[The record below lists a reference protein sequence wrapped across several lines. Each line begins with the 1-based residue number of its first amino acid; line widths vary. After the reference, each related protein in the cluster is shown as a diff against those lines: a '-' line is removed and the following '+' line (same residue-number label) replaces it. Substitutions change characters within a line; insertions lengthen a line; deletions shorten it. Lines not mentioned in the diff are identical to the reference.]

1 MKNANDK
8 YVEYAR
14 VINMCKGTKF
24 ENEPWKCVKVCG
36 IPLSKH
42 PFLAE
47 STEGYSF
54 AVAILEDEPLF
65 VGDKVYWMHDG
76 TEFEWGMVNHR
87 LFAWSDDIT
96 RTPPKRTFTL
106 NDDITRTPP
115 KRTFTLN
122 GVELPRPSKTGKV
135 SFGFV
140 SELIC
145 FESYSDAEQVSSAI
159 KRILEDATK

>member
-1 MKNANDK
+1 MKNANEK

-14 VINMCKGTKF
+14 VINMCKLTKF
-24 ENEPWKCVKVCG
+24 ENEPWKCIRVIG
-36 IPLSKH
+36 HNFTYNKH
-42 PFLAE
+42 PIFG
-47 STEGYSF
+47 STLDCTF
-54 AVAILEDEPLF
+54 AIAILEDESLF
-65 VGDKVYWMHDG
+65 VGDKVYWKHDG
-76 TEFEWGMVNHR
+76 TEFDWNKIN
-87 LFAWSDDIT
+87 LSLWDYL
-96 RTPPKRTFTL
+96 L
-106 NDDITRTPP
+106 NITRTPP

-159 KRILEDATK
+159 KRILEDATKC

>member
-1 MKNANDK
+1 MKNANEN

-65 VGDKVYWMHDG
+65 VGDKVYWKHNG
-76 TEFEWGMVNHR
+76 SEFEWDKINLSLWGCSLN
-87 LFAWSDDIT
+87 IT
-96 RTPPKRTFTL
+96 RTPPKRTFTI
-106 NDDITRTPP
+106 NDE
-115 KRTFTLN
+115 
-122 GVELPRPSKTGKV
+122 ELPCPSKTGKV
-135 SFGFV
+135 SFGFA
-140 SELIC
+140 SDLIG
-145 FESYSDAEQVSSAI
+145 FDSYSDAEKVSSAI

>member
-14 VINMCKGTKF
+14 VIQMCEGTKF
-24 ENEPWKCVKVCG
+24 ENEPWKCIRG
-36 IPLSKH
+36 LTFDNHPL
-42 PFLAE
+42 FGNNIDLE
-47 STEGYSF
+47 F
-54 AVAILEDEPLF
+54 AMAILEDEPLF
-65 VGDKVYWMHDG
+65 VGDKVYWKETGVGFD
-76 TEFEWGMVNHR
+76 WARLNPK
-87 LFAWSDDIT
+87 LFAWGNDLT
-96 RTPPKRTFTL
+96 RTPPKRTFM
-106 NDDITRTPP
+106 
-115 KRTFTLN
+115 LN

-159 KRILEDATK
+159 KRILDDATKC

>member
-1 MKNANDK
+1 MKNANEN
-8 YVEYAR
+8 YIEYAR
-14 VINMCKGTKF
+14 IINMCKGTRF
-24 ENEPWKCVKVCG
+24 ENEPWKCIRG
-36 IPLSKH
+36 LTFDNH
-42 PFLAE
+42 PMFRGTLDLE
-47 STEGYSF
+47 F

-65 VGDKVYWMHDG
+65 VGDKVYWKHDG
-76 TEFEWGMVNHR
+76 TEFDWNKIN
-87 LFAWSDDIT
+87 LSLWDYL
-96 RTPPKRTFTL
+96 L
-106 NDDITRTPP
+106 NITRTPP

>member
-1 MKNANDK
+1 MKNVNDK

-14 VINMCKGTKF
+14 VINMCNSTKF
-24 ENEPWKCVKVCG
+24 ENEPWKCIKG
-36 IPLSKH
+36 YAFTNH
-42 PFLAE
+42 PTFGNTSDLE
-47 STEGYSF
+47 F

-65 VGDKVYWMHDG
+65 VGDKVYWKRDG
-76 TEFEWGMVNHR
+76 RDFNWDV
-87 LFAWSDDIT
+87 WSIPVDKWDYWVT
-96 RTPPKRTFTL
+96 RTPPKRTFM
-106 NDDITRTPP
+106 
-115 KRTFTLN
+115 LN

-159 KRILEDATK
+159 KRILDDATKC

>member
-1 MKNANDK
+1 MKNANEN
-8 YVEYAR
+8 YIEYAR
-14 VINMCKGTKF
+14 IINMCKGTRF
-24 ENEPWKCVKVCG
+24 ENEPWKCIRG
-36 IPLSKH
+36 LTFDNH
-42 PFLAE
+42 PMFRGTLDLE
-47 STEGYSF
+47 F

-65 VGDKVYWMHDG
+65 VGDKVYWKRDG
-76 TEFEWGMVNHR
+76 RDFNWDV
-87 LFAWSDDIT
+87 WSIPVDKWDYWVT
-96 RTPPKRTFTL
+96 R
-106 NDDITRTPP
+106 NPP